1 MKTLFERSYNKFHL
15 PMISTQS
22 TVRRFEN
29 HGNSKNETIAQIDFQ
44 IPETCGLN
52 NRRESRL
59 IGGKTTEFNE
69 YPWAVALLYKGHY
82 FCGGTLINERY
93 VLTAAHCIRGA
104 NKNNIKVLVGEH
116 IRSFPIETKTKYYDV
131 VYIVYHH
138 LFNKTT
144 YNNDIGLVK
153 IKGKI
158 TFMWYA
164 RPACLPMPKL
174 HFTFDLNNLIN
185 LINWDEWVPESRVLK
200 LNDQNITR
208 QRDLQ
213 KAHEASLTLMKFICR
228 NIKMCND

>member
-1 MKTLFERSYNKFHL
+1 MAKEECECEDEYEAQNLSSFNTFFNSFVFEHSF
-15 PMISTQS
+15 
-22 TVRRFEN
+22 VR
-29 HGNSKNETIAQIDFQ
+29 A
-44 IPETCGLN
+44 CGLN

-164 RPACLPMPKL
+164 RPACLPMPNMDYVG
-174 HFTFDLNNLIN
+174 DLAVVTGWGKVGEEEGITDSLQEILVPIFSNNVCKTKMEYAPEEITQNMICAGFQNGRRDSCHVSN
-185 LINWDEWVPESRVLK
+185 L
-200 LNDQNITR
+200 
-208 QRDLQ
+208 
-213 KAHEASLTLMKFICR
+213 
-228 NIKMCND
+228 